1 MVASHHAFD
10 LGSFRCVAVSDGEL
24 IFPPEMLF
32 ANAPAERR
40 ASLLAEYG
48 ASGDAVTF
56 DCACLVVDT
65 GRERFLIDTGTGAAL
80 PTTGRLVSSLRAAG
94 LDPTDI
100 TTVILTH
107 AHPDHV
113 GGIIGADGAP
123 TFQNAGYVMTRT
135 DWEFWTSPSNLERL
149 DAGELLGAGD
159 VDRLIAA
166 LARANLLPIRDR
178 VELVADDA
186 RIAPG
191 IQAIPAPGHAP
202 GQIALLIESDGA
214 RLLHVADAVAHLAH
228 LVEPTWHMA
237 FDLDPRQAMA
247 TRRRLFDRAADE
259 QVLVAS
265 GHLPFPGIGYV
276 ARQDGGW
283 SWEPAA

>member
-1 MVASHHAFD
+1 MAASHHAFD
-10 LGSFRCVAVSDGEL
+10 LGAFRCVAVSDGDL

-40 ASLLAEYG
+40 ARVLAEYG
-48 ASGDAVTF
+48 APGDTVTF
-56 DCACLVVDT
+56 GCSCLVVDT
-65 GRERFLIDTGTGAAL
+65 GRERFMIDTGTGAAL
-80 PTTGRLVSSLRAAG
+80 PTTGKLVPNLRAAG
-94 LDPTDI
+94 LEPADI
-100 TTVILTH
+100 TTIILTH

-123 TFQNAGYVMTRT
+123 AFPNANYVMTRT
-135 DWEFWTSPSNLERL
+135 DWDFWTSPANLERL
-149 DAGELLGAGD
+149 DAGELLGTGD

-166 LARANLLPIRDR
+166 LNRVNLLPIRDR

-186 RIAPG
+186 QIAPG

-202 GQIALLIESDGA
+202 GQIALSIESDGA
-214 RLLHVADAVAHLAH
+214 RMLHVADAVAHLAH
-228 LVEPTWHMA
+228 LAEPTWHMA

-247 TRRRLFDRAADE
+247 TRRQLFDRAADE
-259 QVLVAS
+259 QLLVAS

-276 ARQDGGW
+276 SRHEDGW
-283 SWEPAA
+283 SWEAAA